1 MNIRDFIE
9 KALLEDTQDPN
20 LIIPIGDHSANS
32 CIPEEDEKKA
42 RLIVK
47 DSGILAGIEIATQ
60 IFNIVDPSLNVEII
74 LKDGESVKYGDI
86 AFFVEGK
93 TRSILLA
100 ERFVLN
106 TMQRMS
112 GIATK
117 TNHFVNKIAH
127 TQCKVLDTRKT
138 TPNFRYFEKLA
149 VKIGGGVNHR
159 FGLYDMIM
167 LKDNHID
174 YCGGIVNAIQS
185 ADTYRKKHQ
194 MLVPIEVETRNL
206 NEVQI
211 ALETGL
217 VDRIMLD
224 NFTVEACREAVLWV
238 NRRLPLEASG
248 GINEDTIV
256 DYAET
261 GVDFVS
267 IGSLTYSY
275 KSLDLSLKAF

>member
-9 KALLEDTQDPN
+9 KALLEDTQDPS
-20 LIIPIGDHSANS
+20 LIIPNGDHSANS
-32 CIPEEDEKKA
+32 CIPSEDEKKA

-47 DSGILAGIEIATQ
+47 DNGILAGVEIAIQ
-60 IFNIVDPSLNVEII
+60 IFNIVDPG
-74 LKDGESVKYGDI
+74 LKIQVLIQDGTKVNHGDI
-86 AFFVEGK
+86 AFIVEGK

-100 ERFVLN
+100 ERLVLN

-167 LKDNHID
+167 LKDNHVD
-174 YCGGIVNAIQS
+174 YSGGIENAIKR
-185 ADTYRKKHQ
+185 ADAYRKANQ
-194 MLVPIEVETRNL
+194 IQVPIEVETRNL
-206 NEVQI
+206 KEVQI
-211 ALETGL
+211 ALESGL

-238 NRRLPLEASG
+238 NHRMPLEASG
-248 GINEDTIV
+248 GINEETIL

>member
-60 IFNIVDPSLNVEII
+60 IFNIVDPSLNVEIF

-100 ERFVLN
+100 ERLVLN

-185 ADTYRKKHQ
+185 ADSYRKKHQ

>member
-32 CIPEEDEKKA
+32 CIHEEDEKKA

-100 ERFVLN
+100 ERLVLN

-117 TNHFVNKIAH
+117 TNHFVSKIAH

-174 YCGGIVNAIQS
+174 YCGGILNAIQS
-185 ADTYRKKHQ
+185 ADSYRKKHQ

-224 NFTVEACREAVLWV
+224 NFTVEACREAVFWV